1 MRTSPVAK
9 LCLLLAFAPM
19 TCAASGPALRPVVEV
34 EEDVY
39 SYEPADNGA
48 GPLWCQGSTCLAR
61 IGDDLF
67 ASGLETLKGIKPL
80 NNCRWM
86 LFRRDEQGWQKV
98 LFDPSGR
105 TREPCPLAGFPDAR
119 LFLSVNPT
127 LNTDP
132 NTYSGP
138 ARPQILQFAVRSPAS
153 PERTLLPLWSGNPK
167 FTEHSY
173 RSFAADGPNREMI
186 LFQNIGYTHA
196 EWAFLDRDG
205 RWSAQGQ
212 LKWPWGAEYAKPEP
226 IRVCYPDVALRNR
239 EVHFCGVSDI
249 VEPNP
254 EWRAFKKQLTGRDWD
269 YDFRRLFYTWSPDIT
284 TGKFEPWLEITSREK
299 TCGWINPGDLWA
311 APNGD
316 VHILW
321 TERALDERLREKFF
335 PGEKQSHSL
344 NYAVLRK
351 GTVISRRTLLVA
363 EEGKSNERPGR
374 GRFQITPD
382 NRLFV
387 FFYVSGSDSSGK
399 SVSENRLLEILPD
412 GSASK
417 PVPVPLKKPFT
428 DFFTAT
434 VRAGSLPSKTLELL
448 GTRQGSN
455 ATISFARIRID

>member
-1 MRTSPVAK
+1 MRASTIARACLSLILVSTARSAPVSSVR
-9 LCLLLAFAPM
+9 LI
-19 TCAASGPALRPVVEV
+19 VEV

-39 SYEPADNGA
+39 NYAPADNGA

-61 IGDDLF
+61 AGDELF
-67 ASGLETLKGIKPL
+67 ASGLETIKGAKPL

-86 LFRRDEQGWQKV
+86 LFRRGEQGWQKV
-98 LFDPSGR
+98 DFDPTGR
-105 TREPCPLAGFPDAR
+105 TREPCPLAGFPDGR

-127 LNTDP
+127 LNADP

-138 ARPQILQFAVRSPAS
+138 ARPEVLQFTARSPAK
-153 PERTLLPLWSGNPK
+153 PERTLLPVWSGTPK

-173 RSFAADGPNREMI
+173 RSFAADGPNHEMI
-186 LFQNIGYTHA
+186 LLQNVGYTHA
-196 EWAFLDRDG
+196 EWSFFDREG

-226 IRVCYPDVALRNR
+226 IRTCYPDVALRNR

-249 VEPNP
+249 IEPNP

-284 TGKFEPWLEITSREK
+284 TGKFEPWVEVASREK
-299 TCGWINPGDLWA
+299 TCGWINPGDLWV
-311 APNGD
+311 APDGD

-335 PGEKQSHSL
+335 PGEKQSYTL
-344 NYAVLRK
+344 NYAMLRK
-351 GTVISRRTLLVA
+351 GKVASRRTLLVA

-374 GRFQITPD
+374 GRFQIAPD

-387 FFYVSGSDSSGK
+387 FFYVSGSNASGK
-399 SVSENRLLEILPD
+399 SISENRLLEILPD
-412 GSASK
+412 GSAGSA
-417 PVPVPLKKPFT
+417 VPVPLKKPFT

-434 VRAGSLPSKTLELL
+434 IRAGSPPSKTLELL

-455 ATISFARIRID
+455 TTISFARIRID